1 MLFVPRNIGRA
12 IAKGGRELK
21 RPKIVLWLLVT
32 LALALVLTMAV
43 PVYAADVG
51 LTKGVTPATP
61 NEYQL
66 GDTIH
71 YVMSIINWSTTENV
85 TVEAVWD
92 VLPNGSTVY
101 PTGPTL
107 PYTLEP
113 GENQTYTYNWV
124 ATRTGTVV
132 NTFYASGYQ
141 IPLTGGED
149 SFSLSVA
156 KSSLVI
162 GQEVGGTASLVNKF
176 RLLAPWAVLLACA
189 AVVTLL
195 MLRKRRHA

>member
-12 IAKGGRELK
+12 IAKGERQLR
-21 RPKIVLWLLVT
+21 RPKTLLWSLVT
-32 LALALVLTMAV
+32 LALAFSLAMAV

-61 NEYQL
+61 NDYQL

-101 PTGPTL
+101 PTGPT
-107 PYTLEP
+107 PSYTLAP
-113 GENQTYTYNWV
+113 GQNQTYTYDWV

-132 NTFYASGYQ
+132 NTFHASGYQ
-141 IPLTGGED
+141 IPVTGGQD

-156 KSSLVI
+156 KSSLVH
-162 GQEVGGTASLVNKF
+162 GREVGGTALPVNKLG
-176 RLLAPWAVLLACA
+176 LLAPWAVLLACA
-189 AVVTLL
+189 AVVALL

>member
-12 IAKGGRELK
+12 IAKGERQLK
-21 RPKIVLWLLVT
+21 RPKTLLWSLVT
-32 LALALVLTMAV
+32 LALAFSLAMAV

-66 GDTIH
+66 GDTIS
-71 YVMSIINWSTTENV
+71 YVMSIINWSTAENV

-107 PYTLEP
+107 PYTLPP
-113 GENQTYTYNWV
+113 GQSQTYTYNWV

-132 NTFYASGYQ
+132 NTFYAHGYQ
-141 IPLTGGED
+141 ISTGGND
-149 SFSLSVA
+149 DFSESVV
-156 KSSLVI
+156 KSSVVI
-162 GQEVGGTASLVNKF
+162 GREVGGTASLVNKV
-176 RLLAPWAVLLACA
+176 RLVAPWVVLLGCA
-189 AVVTLL
+189 GIAALV
-195 MLRKRRHA
+195 MLRRRRQA